1 MDLIVALR
9 VYAPSTEAV
18 GSIAVSIE
26 PTQEGIKR
34 MNQFNDQFRGRADQI
49 NPAVLTGMKQ
59 ALGYQNVII
68 KGVPR
73 ETNFAR
79 VLVEADYRM
88 KLIGLGLQNTVIPF
102 TPWIVRTQ
110 AGANANALQRWYFEA
125 DYSSVVTNEDR
136 TALQLKGQGTKLT
149 SEKEYLAKNGTRT
162 RGAGS
167 GDSAS
172 VGFAKEFTQKFE
184 ALGEVMPV
192 FSQMRNLFDMSIVAA
207 FMHQND
213 FYGKANWDLGVFA
226 DEEKLSTKVNNGISQ
241 VEPAVNAMWKE
252 GTLITPIGGVHISS
266 RKLASDPQVDN
277 SLDDSAGKL
286 SAPSDLRDDQ
296 WWWD

>member
-1 MDLIVALR
+1 
-9 VYAPSTEAV
+9 
-18 GSIAVSIE
+18 
-26 PTQEGIKR
+26 
-34 MNQFNDQFRGRADQI
+34 MNQFNEQFQGRANQI
-49 NPAVLTGMKQ
+49 NPAVLSGMKQ

-88 KLIGLGLQNTVIPF
+88 KLIGLGLENTLIPF
-102 TPWIVRTQ
+102 TPWIARTQ

-136 TALQLKGQGTKLT
+136 TALQLKGQGAKLT
-149 SEKEYLAKNGTRT
+149 SEKEYLSKNGTRT
-162 RGAGS
+162 RGAGA
-167 GDSAS
+167 GDAAS

-207 FMHQND
+207 FMHQNE
-213 FYGKANWDLGVFA
+213 FYSKANWDLGVFA
-226 DEEKLSTKVNNGISQ
+226 DEDKLSTKVNNGISQ
-241 VEPAVNAMWKE
+241 VEPAINAMWKE

-277 SLDDSAGKL
+277 QLDQSAAKL
-286 SAPSDLRDDQ
+286 SAPSDLREGQ